1 MLVNTKGG
9 GHLDMRSPTERSPPG
24 TNRQPAVVSAVS
36 PQQDPSGPVLA
47 WWLSG
52 TPGFLSEPA
61 RGGGGRGEA
70 YPLTHYKASASAP
83 KSCWESAE
91 SYGVLPAQDSDPVAA
106 EVKSLF
112 SHHSAEPLV
121 FPVVLIAVGEYQSL
135 GCLTV

>member
-1 MLVNTKGG
+1 MQ
-9 GHLDMRSPTERSPPG
+9 SPTERSPPG

-70 YPLTHYKASASAP
+70 YPLTHYKPPHLLPSHAGRVRRAME
-83 KSCWESAE
+83 SCQLKIQIQLRLRSNPSLATT
-91 SYGVLPAQDSDPVAA
+91 LP
-106 EVKSLF
+106 SL
-112 SHHSAEPLV
+112 SS
-121 FPVVLIAVGEYQSL
+121 SL
-135 GCLTV
+135 EC